1 MRIVP
6 ITMINNDQSIL
17 RGIKPFNGTDKFMRA
32 LTRGFRQLIKHMFK
46 EYDLLRSYHLSI
58 RTKRLKLKSF
68 FMNKNLFPID
78 EFTEEFFEE
87 NEEQFYLLIHNT

>member
-1 MRIVP
+1 
-6 ITMINNDQSIL
+6 
-17 RGIKPFNGTDKFMRA
+17 
-32 LTRGFRQLIKHMFK
+32 MFK

-87 NEEQFYLLIHNT
+87 NEE